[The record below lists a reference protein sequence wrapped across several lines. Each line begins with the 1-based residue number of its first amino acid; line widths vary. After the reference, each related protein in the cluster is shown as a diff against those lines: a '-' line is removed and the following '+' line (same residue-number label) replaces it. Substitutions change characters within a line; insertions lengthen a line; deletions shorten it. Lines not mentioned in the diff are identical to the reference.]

1 MPWEDKACSTTI
13 TNECEFSHK
22 SRASRFVS
30 RSRSLLCFGFLS
42 ECQLPSDKIAN
53 TEIGIL
59 CHTNKQLKLVE
70 ESFSAHGIDTLKLSS
85 EKADVRSNP
94 GVRLCTMHRAK
105 GLEFKAV
112 AIPFMSNNQFPP
124 KWLLDKA
131 IDEAD
136 KEDLEGQ
143 LKSLLHVAATRA
155 IGHLRVS
162 WSGVQ
167 SQYFSS

>member
-1 MPWEDKACSTTI
+1 
-13 TNECEFSHK
+13 
-22 SRASRFVS
+22 
-30 RSRSLLCFGFLS
+30 
-42 ECQLPSDKIAN
+42 
-53 TEIGIL
+53 
-59 CHTNKQLKLVE
+59 
-70 ESFSAHGIDTLKLSS
+70 
-85 EKADVRSNP
+85 
-94 GVRLCTMHRAK
+94 MHRAK

-136 KEDLEGQ
+136 KEDMEGQ

-167 SQYFSS
+167 SHYFSL